1 MEKRMNYKPSNTDIT
16 LKSNDLLGLRAG
28 KDVYVVINGKTYI
41 LDCIVELK
49 DWVEL
54 YADKFKKGIIDPE
67 RSKGCVEGYDNNDYM
82 NFFNDILGGKKNG
95 Y

>member
-1 MEKRMNYKPSNTDIT
+1 MEKRMNYKPSNTFIT

-28 KDVYVVINGKTYI
+28 KDVYIVINGKTYI

-54 YADKFKKGIIDPE
+54 YAGKEVKFYAVQ
-67 RSKGCVEGYDNNDYM
+67 RV
-82 NFFNDILGGKKNG
+82 
-95 Y
+95 